1 MADIG
6 IKLGVEGE
14 KTFKNAL
21 REINNELKV
30 SASEIQLLAVKY
42 DGNDKSI
49 EALTET
55 GKALENQLSKQ
66 QEKVKTVSEALE
78 NAKNSFGETD
88 ARTLKWQESLNKAQT
103 EVLKTEKAIA
113 QNNDAL
119 EKLNSGAEEAAVSE
133 KELKEA
139 AAKAAKEIAEQQKKV
154 DEAKK
159 TLLKYADA
167 AEKKAAAALKAL
179 AVGSAAAVTAVSAL
193 VLSAGNAA
201 DELSDMSKVTG
212 LSTTQLQIYSYT
224 AKMAGTT
231 LENITSAQTKLTKAM
246 GAAKDPTSATAKKF
260 AELDVKVTDTTGH
273 LRNADDVFVDTID
286 ALGRIDNEAERDAA
300 AMEIFGKSARE
311 LNPLILE
318 GASGLKKY
326 AEEAKSMGAI
336 VSEDNVTALADM
348 QRTVKQIGTQFDAL
362 KQNLAARFAPIAK
375 NVLGKIQSIVQT
387 VAKQL
392 DSPKM
397 KSAIDKLGKA
407 LQGFLEKTSSLASK
421 ILPRLVDAAT
431 FVIGNFDKLAIS
443 IGAVWA
449 IFKGV
454 QTVTNVAK
462 AFSAVKTALDTLR
475 TASAAT
481 EISVGTMN
489 ATMATTAVTAAPVIA
504 VIAAL
509 GVAVYAAKASAD
521 HYKETLKEMT
531 KASDE
536 LSDEI
541 ASVVARESESRDA
554 YGKTIAE
561 INFAKEKS
569 GQYIKR
575 LKELEGQGKL
585 TNEQQEEYAGIVRRL
600 KSLLPDLNVELNK
613 QTGLLKDGADA
624 IDDQIS
630 ALLKK
635 AKASAYEER
644 LTAAYKSQYELELKR
659 NAAQENWYKT
669 NKDYWSNIDRI
680 KSEYSV
686 IEEAYNR
693 NKSRFDLQQKMVD
706 LSREEQQWNATMAA
720 ASKANNEAYAAYMQ
734 SIEETET
741 LEKQYREFA
750 GVIKETTGVV
760 EENTDGIKSE
770 NAVLDEH
777 AQKIDALAE
786 EHYKKIIDAAT
797 NMFDKIKTT
806 TDLSM
811 NDITE
816 TLKHNRKA
824 IEDYEENLRIIEER
838 GASESVM
845 EYLSSLGVEQAGV
858 IDLIAHST
866 DKQFKDFTK
875 NFDKNV
881 MSAEASATSWG
892 LRVADGVANG
902 ITKGKE
908 RVAGATRIMAR
919 TIEKAFTTYMDIKS
933 PSRLMEKKALFVPGG
948 AAKGIIKGI
957 PDVIK
962 ATDAMST
969 AVERAFSIP
978 QPTALTAMYGVRGTG
993 GGQPGV
999 GNTYNSYYN
1008 ISDPSPEFYDTVM
1021 KGVDKQ
1027 FGGLYA

>member
-1 MADIG
+1 MVDIG
-6 IKLGVEGE
+6 IKLGVESE
-14 KTFKNAL
+14 KAFKNAL

-66 QEKVKTVSEALE
+66 QEKVKAVSEALE
-78 NAKNSFGETD
+78 NARNSFGEAD
-88 ARTLKWQESLNKAQT
+88 ARTLKWQETLNKAET
-103 EVLKTEKAIA
+103 EVIKTEKAIE

-119 EKLNSGAEEAAVSE
+119 EKLNSGADEAAASE

-139 AAKAAKEIAEQQKKV
+139 AAKAAREIEEQRKKV
-154 DEAKK
+154 DEAKS

-212 LSTTQLQIYSYT
+212 LSTTQLQVYSYT

-231 LENITSAQTKLTKAM
+231 LDNITSAQTKLTKAM

-260 AELDVKVTDTTGH
+260 EELKVKVTDATDH
-273 LRNADDVFVDTID
+273 LRNADEVFVDVID

-348 QRTVKQIGTQFDAL
+348 QGTVKQIGTQFDAL

-375 NVLGKIQSIVQT
+375 SVLGKIQGIVQT

-421 ILPRLVDAAT
+421 LLPRLVDAVT

-443 IGAVWA
+443 VGAVWA
-449 IFKGV
+449 IFKGA

-481 EISVGTMN
+481 EVTVGTMN
-489 ATMATTAVTAAPVIA
+489 TTMAATAATAAPVIA

-554 YGKTIAE
+554 YGETITE

-585 TNEQQEEYAGIVRRL
+585 TSEQQEEYAGIVRRL
-600 KSLLPDLNVELNK
+600 KTLLPDLNVELNK

-624 IDDQIS
+624 IDDQID
-630 ALLKK
+630 ALLRK

-659 NAAQENWYKT
+659 NAAYENWLKT
-669 NKDYWSNIDRI
+669 NKDYWTNIDRI
-680 KSEYSV
+680 KSERAELNRSHEDATLWAARMNMLD
-686 IEEAYNR
+686 EEER
-693 NKSRFDLQQKMVD
+693 K
-706 LSREEQQWNATMAA
+706 WNETMAA
-720 ASKANNEAYAAYMQ
+720 ASKANNESYAAYMQ
-734 SIEETET
+734 SIEETEN

-750 GVIKETTGVV
+750 GTIEETTTVIDDNTSSIKD
-760 EENTDGIKSE
+760 ENR
-770 NAVLDEH
+770 ALDEQ

-786 EHYKKIIDAAT
+786 EHYKKIINAAT

-838 GASESVM
+838 GASENVM
-845 EYLSSLGVEQAGV
+845 EYLNSLGVEQAGV

-978 QPTALTAMYGVRGTG
+978 QPTALTGMYGVRGTG

-1008 ISDPSPEFYDTVM
+1008 ISDPSPAFYDTFM
-1021 KGVDKQ
+1021 KDVDKQ
-1027 FGGLYA
+1027 FGGVYA

>member
-14 KTFKNAL
+14 RAFKEAL
-21 REINNELKV
+21 RAINNELKV
-30 SASEIQLLAVKY
+30 NTSELQLLSAKY
-42 DGNDKSI
+42 DGNDKSA

-66 QEKVKTVSEALE
+66 QEKVEAVSEALE
-78 NAKNSFGETD
+78 NARNSFGETD

-119 EKLNSGAEEAAVSE
+119 EKLNSGADEAAASE
-133 KELKEA
+133 QELKEA
-139 AAKAAKEIAEQQKKV
+139 AAKAAREIEEQRKKV
-154 DEAKK
+154 DEAKS

-212 LSTTQLQIYSYT
+212 LSTTQLQVYSYT

-231 LENITSAQTKLTKAM
+231 LDNITSAQTKLTKAM

-260 AELDVKVTDTTGH
+260 SELGVKVTDTTGH

-348 QRTVKQIGTQFDAL
+348 QGTVKQIGAQFDAL

-397 KSAIDKLGKA
+397 KNAIDKLGKA

-421 ILPRLVDAAT
+421 LLPRLVDAVT

-475 TASAAT
+475 VASAAT
-481 EISVGTMN
+481 EVTVGTMN
-489 ATMATTAVTAAPVIA
+489 TTMAATAATAAPVIA

-531 KASDE
+531 RASDE

-554 YGKTIAE
+554 YGKTITE

-600 KSLLPDLNVELNK
+600 KTLLPDLNVELNE

-624 IDDQIS
+624 IDDQID

-680 KSEYSV
+680 KSERDELNRSHEDATLWAARMNMLD
-686 IEEAYNR
+686 EEER
-693 NKSRFDLQQKMVD
+693 K
-706 LSREEQQWNATMAA
+706 WNETMAA
-720 ASKANNEAYAAYMQ
+720 ASKANNESYAAYMQ
-734 SIEETET
+734 SIAETET

-750 GVIKETTGVV
+750 GVIEETTGVV

-838 GASESVM
+838 GASENVM
-845 EYLSSLGVEQAGV
+845 EYLNSLGIEQAGV

-908 RVAGATRIMAR
+908 KVAGATRIMAR
-919 TIEKAFTTYMDIKS
+919 AIEKAFTTYMDIKS

-999 GNTYNSYYN
+999 GNTYNIYN
-1008 ISDPSPEFYDTVM
+1008 NVSDPSPAFYDAFM
-1021 KGVDKQ
+1021 KDVDKQ